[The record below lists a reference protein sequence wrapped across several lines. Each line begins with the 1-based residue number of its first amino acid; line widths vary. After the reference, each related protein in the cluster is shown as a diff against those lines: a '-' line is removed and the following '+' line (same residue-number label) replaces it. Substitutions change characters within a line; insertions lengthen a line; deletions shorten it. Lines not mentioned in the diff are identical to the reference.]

1 MNPNTAR
8 IRSFTL
14 AASAICLLAACVG
27 SATGAGAQTPGA
39 PAPAGTIG
47 PTERPTPDAAA
58 LAAQRSECERYM
70 VVLSGRSADAKLM
83 QEPRIREF
91 AAAAPDLVTCGAVRK
106 NSEDLCKTL
115 LSGTGSDST
124 GSGFIPEGPYKNC
137 REQWATFNELRTHP
151 EGRSFMFNDI
161 NLQGCRSV
169 TEMAPLCDGI
179 RAAMRSG
186 DPQKCASLGKLESIC
201 RAYVTLD
208 TKLCKSGDPNDPYA
222 KNAAADCVKKIQSK
236 AVLAKGLKELAA
248 SGPPRERE
256 LAKAALG
263 QADACASL
271 EQEAVKACAAATP
284 VPPPPPPAGTSPA
297 AGQTPDARPQETPR
311 AG

>member
-1 MNPNTAR
+1 MSCA
-8 IRSFTL
+8 
-14 AASAICLLAACVG
+14 
-27 SATGAGAQTPGA
+27 
-39 PAPAGTIG
+39 
-47 PTERPTPDAAA
+47 
-58 LAAQRSECERYM
+58 
-70 VVLSGRSADAKLM
+70 
-83 QEPRIREF
+83 
-91 AAAAPDLVTCGAVRK
+91 
-106 NSEDLCKTL
+106 
-115 LSGTGSDST
+115 
-124 GSGFIPEGPYKNC
+124 
-137 REQWATFNELRTHP
+137 THP

-169 TEMAPLCDGI
+169 TELAPLCDGI

-297 AGQTPDARPQETPR
+297 AGQTPDARPAGDAASWMSARSEADGRRLRELDRSPSPFPR
-311 AG
+311 PSPVSGSHPVHSSAGSRSREATARR